1 MKKSIFILA
10 GLLFSFSVLGQVKT
24 NTNDLIG
31 YWRPSEES
39 TQLFF
44 WKDSTGKLQMQDISG
59 SDGEPLDLV
68 SMKVSKDSI
77 FAKTVFT
84 QNNWVVESTI
94 TLVDKTTLKRVVS
107 GKIPGIIIYK
117 KIK

>member
-1 MKKSIFILA
+1 
-10 GLLFSFSVLGQVKT
+10 
-24 NTNDLIG
+24 
-31 YWRPSEES
+31 
-39 TQLFF
+39 
-44 WKDSTGKLQMQDISG
+44 
-59 SDGEPLDLV
+59 
-68 SMKVSKDSI
+68 MKVSKDSI